1 MGTTEIVL
9 RLLAGVLLILAN
21 AFFVCIEFA
30 LTRLR
35 QFNKNEIPNTP
46 GAQKCWELTEEL
58 EINLTGCQVGIS
70 LTSILLGVIA
80 EPAMTQALEPLFA
93 LFGADGE
100 EFKWVGVVVSIA
112 LLNLIHKIWG
122 EQSPTY
128 LGVERPLQ
136 CCSALGVPF
145 SWWCKLAYP
154 VILFGDGLAKWT
166 LSLFGVTVERSWT
179 KEDESPRL
187 ELREALVE
195 LMKDEGVSKDRR
207 NEVVSALDI
216 GNLPVSEIMVPRN
229 QIVALSTEKSLEENL
244 TRIQSHSRFPL
255 IGNGLDEYQ
264 GGIYVPELVAHLDRL
279 RSGTETL
286 TDLCHGRLTL
296 PSDLVVSK
304 AIDKFQEERQEIALV
319 VDQNARTVG
328 LCTLTDCFEAIVGE
342 AKDPLD

>member
-9 RLLAGVLLILAN
+9 RLLAGVLLILTN

-35 QFNKNEIPNTP
+35 QFSKEEIPETP

-70 LTSILLGVIA
+70 LSSILLGVVA
-80 EPAMTQALEPLFA
+80 EPAMTEALGPLFS
-93 LFGADGE
+93 LFGADAE
-100 EFKWVGVVVSIA
+100 ESKWVGVVVSIV

-166 LSLFGVTVERSWT
+166 LGLFGVTVERSWT
-179 KEDESPRL
+179 KEEDSPRL
-187 ELREALVE
+187 ELREAMVE

-216 GNLPVSEIMVPRN
+216 GNLPVSDIMVPRDR
-229 QIVALSTEKSLEENL
+229 IVALSSHESLEENL
-244 TRIQSHSRFPL
+244 ARIQSHSRFPL
-255 IGNGLDEYQ
+255 IGDDLDDYQ
-264 GGIYVPELVAHLDRL
+264 GGIYVPELVAHLDKL
-279 RSGTETL
+279 RSGSETL
-286 TDLCHGRLTL
+286 TDLCHGKLTL
-296 PSDLVVSK
+296 PSELVVSK
-304 AIDKFQEERQEIALV
+304 AIDKFQAERQEIALV
-319 VDQNARTVG
+319 VDEDARTVG
-328 LCTLTDCFEAIVGE
+328 LCTLTDCLEAIVGE